1 MAENPAG
8 ADIVITTRL
17 KAFVDMILQS
27 KRSPYFGFV
36 QGHQHLGEQDVSR
49 LKKLVGMDSAKIVAD
64 FEASFSKL
72 VGDGG
77 AVSYAAGRMGFFDLM
92 RCIGIGAGDE
102 VILLGATCAV
112 MPNAVL
118 RTGATAVFS
127 DIDPQTFGSSVHGI
141 AKCITART
149 KMIVAQHS
157 FGIPCDIAP
166 IVELA
171 KNAKIFLL
179 EDCALTLGST
189 VGGIPVGNFGDAALF
204 STDHGKPLNTLIG
217 GLIYTK
223 NLELHAKLRESREKC
238 AELPLAK
245 QRALWRR
252 FLLERYYCLPARYAR
267 IGLVDLL
274 GAVMTK
280 LFRWSEPFLSD
291 DFSAN
296 PGTAYPYPAKLP
308 AFLAFLGLLEVKRWP
323 EVSSNRKI
331 FFRKFMQSAED
342 SPFATHLPLSYRNKN
357 IDIVPLRLAW
367 AQPDAERL
375 RKSMADFIHVAWT
388 WFMRPI
394 IATNQPLYSFGY
406 RAGSCPISESIGPDM
421 VNLPCSIS
429 LEDADTLI
437 KSALERMPVR

>member
-1 MAENPAG
+1 MRRLG
-8 ADIVITTRL
+8 IKTVIDT
-17 KAFVDMILQS
+17 V
-27 KRSPYFGFV
+27 RSMREPSCGFV
-36 QGHQHLGEQDVSR
+36 QGHAYLGTNVVSQV
-49 LKKLVGMDSAKIVAD
+49 KEFVGVDSPAIVLE
-64 FEASFSKL
+64 FEASFSRL

-102 VILLGATCAV
+102 VILLGGTCAV

-171 KNAKIFLL
+171 RNGKIFLL
-179 EDCALTLGST
+179 EDCALTRGST

-217 GLIYTK
+217 GLIYTR
-223 NLELHAKLRESREKC
+223 NAVLRTKLRESREKC

-252 FLLERYYCLPARYAR
+252 FLLERYYCVPARYAR
-267 IGLVDLL
+267 IGLVGLF

-280 LFRWSEPFLSD
+280 LFRWPEPFLSD

-296 PGTAYPYPAKLP
+296 PGNAYPYPAKLP

-323 EVSSNRKI
+323 EIASNRRI
-331 FFRKFMQSAED
+331 FFRKFMLAAED
-342 SPFATHLPLSYRNKN
+342 SPFTTHLPLSYRDKN
-357 IDIVPLRLAW
+357 IDIVPLRFAW

-375 RKSMADFIHVAWT
+375 RKSMADFIHVAWI

-394 IATNQPLYSFGY
+394 TATNQPLDSFGY
-406 RAGSCPISESIGPDM
+406 QAGSCPISESIGPSM
-421 VNLPCSIS
+421 VNLPCIGSA
-429 LEDADTLI
+429 EDADRLFNYTI
-437 KSALERMPVR
+437 RRTVPR

>member
-1 MAENPAG
+1 MMMRRFKIFLEMVLRAR
-8 ADIVITTRL
+8 I
-17 KAFVDMILQS
+17 
-27 KRSPYFGFV
+27 SPYFGFI
-36 QGHQHLGEQDVSR
+36 QGHAHLSR
-49 LKKLVGMDSAKIVAD
+49 EDLSRIRKVVGMDAAEIVED

-77 AVSYAAGRMGFFDLM
+77 AISYAAGRMGFFDLM

-189 VGGIPVGNFGDAALF
+189 VGGMPVGNFGDAALF

-217 GLIYTK
+217 GLIYTR
-223 NLELHAKLRESREKC
+223 NSELVAKLQESREKC
-238 AELPLAK
+238 PELPIAK

-252 FLLERYYCLPARYAR
+252 FLLERYYCVPARYAC

-323 EVSSNRKI
+323 EIASNRKAVLV
-331 FFRKFMQSAED
+331 KFIDAAD
-342 SPFATHLPLSYRNKN
+342 DGLFASYLPGSYRDEN
-357 IDIVPLRLAW
+357 IDIVPLRVAW
-367 AQPDAERL
+367 AHPDAEIL
-375 RKSMADFIHVAWT
+375 RNSMAGFIHVAWT
-388 WFMRPI
+388 WFMKPI
-394 IATNQPLYSFGY
+394 IATIQPLDSFGY

-421 VNLPCSIS
+421 LNVPCSVS
-429 LEDADTLI
+429 VEDGDTLI
-437 KSALERMPVR
+437 KNVVVIMGRQ

>member
-1 MAENPAG
+1 M
-8 ADIVITTRL
+8 ITGRL
-17 KAFVDMILQS
+17 KLIFEIYIRS
-27 KRSPYFGFV
+27 KRSPYFGFI
-36 QGHQHLGEQDVSR
+36 QGHAHLSKEDLSR
-49 LKKLVGMDSAKIVAD
+49 IRKVVGMDAPGIVAD

-77 AVSYAAGRMGFFDLM
+77 AISYAAGRMGFFDVM

-127 DIDPQTFGSSVHGI
+127 DIDPQTFGSSVHSI

-217 GLIYTK
+217 GLIYTR
-223 NLELHAKLRESREKC
+223 NSELVAKLRESREKC
-238 AELPLAK
+238 PELPIAK

-252 FLLERYYCLPARYAR
+252 FLVERRYCVPSRYAQL
-267 IGLVDLL
+267 GLVDLVA
-274 GAVMTK
+274 AVM
-280 LFRWSEPFLSD
+280 LRFFRMAEPFLSD
-291 DFSAN
+291 DFSSH

-308 AFLAFLGLLEVKRWP
+308 GFLALLGVLEVKRWSAVAAVRKNVLGKFVEAAQIRSFGVFLP
-323 EVSSNRKI
+323 E
-331 FFRKFMQSAED
+331 
-342 SPFATHLPLSYRNKN
+342 SYRDRNLE
-357 IDIVPLRLAW
+357 IVPLRFAW
-367 AQPDAERL
+367 AQPDAERV
-375 RKSMADFIHVAWT
+375 RNSMAEFIHVAWT
-388 WFMRPI
+388 WFMKPI
-394 IATNQPLYSFGY
+394 IATNQPLNSFGY
-406 RAGSCPISESIGPDM
+406 QAGSCPISERIGPNM

-429 LEDADTLI
+429 DEDTDTLI
-437 KSALERMPVR
+437 RLFVK

>member
-1 MAENPAG
+1 VHLGEHEAILMRRLG
-8 ADIVITTRL
+8 IKTVIDIV
-17 KAFVDMILQS
+17 
-27 KRSPYFGFV
+27 RSMREPFYDFV
-36 QGHQHLGEQDVSR
+36 QGHGYLSTDVVSQG
-49 LKKLVGMDSAKIVAD
+49 KEFVGVDSPAIVLESED
-64 FEASFSKL
+64 SFSRL

-77 AVSYAAGRMGFFDLM
+77 AVSYAAVRMGFFDLM

-102 VILLGATCAV
+102 VILFGATCAV
-112 MPNAVL
+112 MPNSVL

-127 DIDPQTFGSSVHGI
+127 DIDPQTFGSSVHGL

-157 FGIPCDIAP
+157 FGIPSDIAP

-171 KNAKIFLL
+171 RNAKIFLL

-204 STDHGKPLNTLIG
+204 SSDHARPLSTLFG
-217 GLIYTK
+217 GLVYTR
-223 NLELHAKLRESREKC
+223 NLSLLSLLRESRAAL
-238 AELPLAK
+238 AELPLPK
-245 QRALWRR
+245 QHALWRR
-252 FLLERYYCLPARYAR
+252 FLLERYYCVPARYAR
-267 IGLVDLL
+267 IGLVELF

-323 EVSSNRKI
+323 EFSSNRKI

-342 SPFATHLPLSYRNKN
+342 SPFAAHLPLSYRNKKN

-367 AQPDAERL
+367 AQPDSERL

-394 IATNQPLYSFGY
+394 IATNLPLDGFGY
-406 RAGSCPISESIGPDM
+406 QAGSCPISKSIGPGM
-421 VNLPCSIS
+421 VNLPCIGSA
-429 LEDADTLI
+429 EDADRLFNYTI
-437 KSALERMPVR
+437 RKTVPR